1 MIDKDFDF
9 FEEIEKGKEKFNRMG
24 DTFITGDFNSRT
36 AQLLDILLFDKYL
49 DDDDDDDTNISYKN
63 TKMRRNKDHV
73 IDNNGKKLVALC
85 KVTDHIIANG
95 RLCNDLDGNYT
106 FISVR
111 CSRVTN
117 YLILNKYD
125 INLVHDFKILDFSNF
140 SDHAPIYFIFLT
152 KIISNNPANNDTKS
166 KFEQKIVFDEEKIAE
181 YKETLKQNL
190 DDLNSCITS
199 ETSVN
204 MHAETLTNFLH
215 ENAIKTFGKNIT
227 IKTKNNTFSPQAPNW
242 FNPDCHRAKQEFKTA
257 RNIFNRN
264 RTIENRM
271 TFVKTRTKYNRV
283 RQKAKICFQ
292 MNEGQRHEKIAKSQP
307 RKFWKSLKNVTVILK
322 ITQMI

>member
-9 FEEIEKGKEKFNRMG
+9 FEEIEKGKERFNRMG

-36 AQLLDILLFDKYL
+36 AQLSDILLFDKYL
-49 DDDDDDDTNISYKN
+49 DDDDDDTNISYKN

-73 IDNNGKKLVALC
+73 IDNNGQKLLALC

-204 MHAETLTNFLH
+204 MHAETLTNFCMKMQL
-215 ENAIKTFGKNIT
+215 KLL
-227 IKTKNNTFSPQAPNW
+227 
-242 FNPDCHRAKQEFKTA
+242 
-257 RNIFNRN
+257 
-264 RTIENRM
+264 
-271 TFVKTRTKYNRV
+271 
-283 RQKAKICFQ
+283 
-292 MNEGQRHEKIAKSQP
+292 EKILL
-307 RKFWKSLKNVTVILK
+307 LKLK
-322 ITQMI
+322 ITHSLLKHQIGLTQTVTELNKNLKQHGISLTETEL